1 MVTSVPYQLRGAEEA
16 KNRADGELQR
26 LRPGDVRRG
35 RTRSGR

>member
-1 MVTSVPYQLRGAEEA
+1 MVTSVPYQLRGSERA
-16 KNRADGELQR
+16 KRRDDWERER